1 MVFKKIAGILGGNTA
16 DEEKLVAIRALTVHG
31 LKEYR
36 ETSEEIGRL
45 KSELADATTKVQKQ
59 DVEKLL
65 DRVQCRLDAL
75 RSAAVVLYNRLEGD
89 VDLDVQDEFGITD
102 SDVAK
107 VSSGFTNNRKSPANE
122 VVQFLIEEAQ
132 SDYINGRI

>member
-16 DEEKLVAIRALTVHG
+16 DEEKLVAIRALTVYG

-36 ETSEEIGRL
+36 ETSEEISRL
-45 KSELADATTKVQKQ
+45 KTELEDAATKVQKQ

-75 RSAAVVLYNRLEGD
+75 RSAAVLLYNRLDGE
-89 VDLDVQDEFGITD
+89 VDLDVEDEFGITD

-107 VSSGFTNNRKSPANE
+107 VSSGFVDQRKSPANA

-132 SDYINGRI
+132 SDFINGRV